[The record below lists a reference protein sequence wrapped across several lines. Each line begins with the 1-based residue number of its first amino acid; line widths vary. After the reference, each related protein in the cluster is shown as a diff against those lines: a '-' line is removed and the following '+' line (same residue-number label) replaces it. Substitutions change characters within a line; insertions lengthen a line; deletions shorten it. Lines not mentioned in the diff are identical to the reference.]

1 MMVDEDMLNQIQMGN
16 QRTLS
21 RAISMIVN
29 GSPDADA
36 LRSLPSSDIPVIGIT
51 GPPGAGKSS
60 LTDKII
66 GELIRQENNVA
77 VLCIDPSSPYTKGAI
92 LGDRIRMTEWYDN
105 PRVFI
110 RSLATRGSLGGLP
123 ADAANVI
130 ELLKAAPFDFILI
143 ETVGV
148 GQNEIEIA
156 SLADVTIVVLVPE
169 SGDDIQVMKAGLMEI
184 ADIFV
189 VNKCDRPGA
198 DALAADIRSML
209 HESSLPRSSE
219 KRVVKTIANTQ
230 YGVGDLIR
238 AINYFVDK
246 KNEN

>member
-1 MMVDEDMLNQIQMGN
+1 MMVDEDMLNQIQMGD

-29 GSPDADA
+29 GAPGVDA
-36 LRSLPSSDIPVIGIT
+36 LLSLPASDIPVVGIT

-60 LTDKII
+60 LTDKLI
-66 GELIRQENNVA
+66 GELVREGNNVA

-92 LGDRIRMTEWYDN
+92 LGDRIRMTDWYDN
-105 PRVFI
+105 PHVFI

-130 ELLKAAPFDFILI
+130 ELLKSAPFDFILI

-156 SLADVTIVVLVPE
+156 SLADVTVVVLVPE

>member
-1 MMVDEDMLNQIQMGN
+1 MVDEDMLNEIQMGD
-16 QRTLS
+16 QRTLA
-21 RAISMIVN
+21 RAISMVVN
-29 GSPDADA
+29 RMPDIDQ
-36 LRSLPSSDIPVIGIT
+36 LFSLPSSDIPVVGIT

-66 GELIRQENNVA
+66 GELTREGNNVA
-77 VLCIDPSSPYTKGAI
+77 VLCIDPSSPYTQGAI

-105 PRVFI
+105 PHVFI

-123 ADAANVI
+123 ADAQKI
-130 ELLKAAPFDFILI
+130 ITLLKSAPFDFILI

-148 GQNEIEIA
+148 GQNEIHIA
-156 SLADVTIVVLVPE
+156 SLADITVVVLVPE

-189 VNKCDRPGA
+189 VNKCDRPGG

-209 HESSLPRSSE
+209 QVSSVPGSSE

-246 KNEN
+246 EKES

>member
-1 MMVDEDMLNQIQMGN
+1 MMVDEDMLNQIQMGD
-16 QRTLS
+16 QRSLS
-21 RAISMIVN
+21 RAISMMVN
-29 GSPDADA
+29 QAPGVDQ
-36 LRSLPSSDIPVIGIT
+36 LLSLPPSDIPVVGIT

-60 LTDKII
+60 LTDKMI
-66 GELIRQENNVA
+66 GELTREGNNVA
-77 VLCIDPSSPYTKGAI
+77 VLCIDPSSPYTNGAI

-105 PRVFI
+105 PHVFI

-123 ADAANVI
+123 ADARNIIA
-130 ELLKAAPFDFILI
+130 LLKAAPFDFILI

-156 SLADVTIVVLVPE
+156 SLADITVVVLVPE

-209 HESSLPRSSE
+209 HESSLPRSAE

-238 AINYFVDK
+238 AINYFVDRN
-246 KNEN
+246 NED